1 MDNVTF
7 ILFEAFAV
15 PADVAYLTDLFASA
29 VLSTLPKP
37 TSDLLKESLK
47 ANAFRALARVCTVD
61 TDDGNFVF

>member
-1 MDNVTF
+1 MEESDYPYF
-7 ILFEAFAV
+7 V
-15 PADVAYLTDLFASA
+15 PADKEQLTYLTDLFASA

-47 ANAFRALARVCTVD
+47 ANAFKALARVCTVD